1 MTSKYSKYSSAER
14 AVLQEA
20 TDAARAWN
28 WTGPIPEAP
37 FKAALDVITRT
48 HAEAWHQLTGLAR
61 APQPLLAGIH
71 GQTVLHRRARGGEKG
86 ATLQLVDPFALRART
101 TRGQSRMGRG

>member
-1 MTSKYSKYSSAER
+1 MSGTSLDAVDAALILTDGEKVVDFGAAVERKYTAAER
-14 AVLQEA
+14 GVLQAA

-48 HAEAWHQLTGLAR
+48 HADA
-61 APQPLLAGIH
+61 
-71 GQTVLHRRARGGEKG
+71 
-86 ATLQLVDPFALRART
+86 
-101 TRGQSRMGRG
+101 